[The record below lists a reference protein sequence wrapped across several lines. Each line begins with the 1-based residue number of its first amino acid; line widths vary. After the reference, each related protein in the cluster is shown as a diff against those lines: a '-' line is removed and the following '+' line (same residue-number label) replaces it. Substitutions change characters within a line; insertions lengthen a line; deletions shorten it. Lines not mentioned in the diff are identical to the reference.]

1 MSCLFEMHA
10 HTKGVSACA
19 HTLPEELAAL
29 YENTEYRGIV
39 LTNHLNSS
47 TFRCAGIETAPWREK
62 ADFFIDGYRR
72 LKEILDGK
80 MTVLLGFE
88 INFYGKPNDYLVY
101 GATEDFIKSNGDLM
115 AMKIKDFSELAHENG
130 LLFIQAHP
138 FRQNMQMVEPALLDG
153 YEVNNGNPRH
163 DSRNPVAAYWA
174 DYVGARVRISGSD
187 FHDPEDACRGGIYF
201 DDDIKTNAE
210 LTAALLNGK
219 YRLKTDF

>member
-1 MSCLFEMHA
+1 MHA

-19 HTLPEELAAL
+19 HATPEELAAL

-39 LTNHLNSS
+39 LTNHLNAS
-47 TFRCAGIETAPWREK
+47 TFICGGIENAPWCEK
-62 ADFFIDGYRR
+62 AEFFLNGYRR
-72 LKEILDGK
+72 LKELLNGK

-101 GATEDFIKSNGDLM
+101 GATEDFIISNGDLM

-138 FRQNMQMVEPALLDG
+138 FRQNMQMVEPELLDG
-153 YEVNNGNPRH
+153 YEVCNCNPRH
-163 DSRNPVAAYWA
+163 DSRNPVAGYWA
-174 DYVGARVRISGSD
+174 DYVGAKVRISGSD

-201 DDDIKTNAE
+201 DDEIKTNAE
-210 LTAALLNGK
+210 LTEALANGK
-219 YRLKTDF
+219 YKLKTDF